1 MFKII
6 RFKQFDIYLI
16 IMVKALILKVR
27 ANIRTGQKTITIP
40 KECEIKMGDYVEVRL
55 VEFPE
60 N

>member
-1 MFKII
+1 
-6 RFKQFDIYLI
+6 
-16 IMVKALILKVR
+16 MVKALILKVR